1 MKLAV
6 ARIGR
11 PHGIKGEVT
20 IETLTDFPEER
31 FFPGATLE
39 CDAPSHTSLNV
50 TQVRVH
56 QGRWMLRFNGIDDR
70 NGAERLRNARL
81 FAEVAVDQA
90 NDEDGYHIEQLRGMR
105 VVTLDDK
112 EIGIVAGVLNNPG
125 QDLLEVTTSAG
136 ERLIPM
142 VHEFIHE
149 INVESGEIRVE
160 LPEGL
165 LE

>member
-1 MKLAV
+1 
-6 ARIGR
+6 
-11 PHGIKGEVT
+11 
-20 IETLTDFPEER
+20 
-31 FFPGATLE
+31 
-39 CDAPSHTSLNV
+39 
-50 TQVRVH
+50 
-56 QGRWMLRFNGIDDR
+56 MLRFNGIEDR

-105 VVTLDDK
+105 VVTLDNK
-112 EIGIVAGVLNNPG
+112 EIGIVSGVLNNPG
-125 QDLLEVTTSAG
+125 QDLLEVTTSSG

-149 INVESGEIRVE
+149 INLESGEIRVE

>member
-20 IETLTDFPEER
+20 IEILTDLPEER
-31 FFPGATLE
+31 FYPGATLE
-39 CDAPSHTSLNV
+39 CDAPWHATLDI

-56 QGRWMLRFNGIDDR
+56 QGRWMLRFAGIDDR
-70 NGAERLRNARL
+70 NEAERLRNARL
-81 FAEVAVDQA
+81 FAEVAVDES
-90 NDEDGYHIEQLRGMR
+90 DDDGYHIEQLRGMR

-112 EIGIVAGVLNNPG
+112 EIGIVSGILNNPG
-125 QDLLEVTTSAG
+125 QDLLEVTTPIG

-149 INVESGEIRVE
+149 IDLQEGKIRVA